1 MAERAGVFV
10 PSVERVL
17 KADHDAVLLVM
28 NWVDGSSLEQLPA
41 GQISD
46 DLLVRLWAEVDK
58 LHQAGIAH
66 RSLRAANVMVSRVDL
81 PTIVDFSFSELS
93 ATRRQMD
100 LDVAELLASLAAL
113 VGADRAVSTAVKVLG
128 AEGVAPAVP
137 LLQPLALSAGTRRD
151 IARHEG
157 LLARTRSTAAA
168 ASGLASPELVRVQR
182 VRPRTLLA
190 IAAASGAFYV
200 LLPKLAQVG
209 SSWRY
214 LQSAH
219 WTWVVAAIAFSAL
232 TYLASAISLLGS
244 VTIRLPFWATVLTQ
258 GASSFINR
266 VSPANVGGMALNVR
280 FLQKSGVEPSAG
292 VAAVGVNA
300 LAGALVHAAL
310 LVIFFSWAGHGVGKA
325 FKLPSS
331 SKLLVILAVAAAVL
345 GLVIVTRPGR
355 RFAARKL
362 LPFLRSSLAS
372 LRLVGQ
378 NPARLVLL
386 FGGSALVTLFYV
398 VGLVASVEAFGGGA
412 SIAKISAVYMAAS
425 VIAAASPTPG
435 GLGAFEAALI
445 AGLSGIGISSG
456 AAVSAVLTY
465 RLTTYW
471 LPVLPGWLSW
481 RLLQRLEYV

>member
-1 MAERAGVFV
+1 
-10 PSVERVL
+10 
-17 KADHDAVLLVM
+17 
-28 NWVDGSSLEQLPA
+28 
-41 GQISD
+41 
-46 DLLVRLWAEVDK
+46 
-58 LHQAGIAH
+58 
-66 RSLRAANVMVSRVDL
+66 
-81 PTIVDFSFSELS
+81 
-93 ATRRQMD
+93 
-100 LDVAELLASLAAL
+100 
-113 VGADRAVSTAVKVLG
+113 
-128 AEGVAPAVP
+128 
-137 LLQPLALSAGTRRD
+137 
-151 IARHEG
+151 
-157 LLARTRSTAAA
+157 
-168 ASGLASPELVRVQR
+168 
-182 VRPRTLLA
+182 
-190 IAAASGAFYV
+190 
-200 LLPKLAQVG
+200 
-209 SSWRY
+209 
-214 LQSAH
+214 
-219 WTWVVAAIAFSAL
+219 
-232 TYLASAISLLGS
+232 
-244 VTIRLPFWATVLTQ
+244 VTIRLPFWPTVLTQ

-300 LAGALVHAAL
+300 LAGALVHAVL
-310 LVIFFSWAGHGVGKA
+310 LVIFFSWAGRGVGKA

-372 LRLVGQ
+372 LRRVGQ

-425 VIAAASPTPG
+425 IIAAASPTPG